1 MSAPPAQHRVSADG
15 DGPPVLVK
23 EAVGPDGV
31 GRLGA
36 EAAVLGALDHPGV
49 VRLVGLDVSDD
60 VARLSLAW
68 VGPHTLATVTGM
80 PVRDAATIVA
90 DVADTVAD
98 LHRAGLRHGRLTPD
112 HVLLGPHGR
121 PVLTG
126 FAEARALSGPADV
139 RTDTVALGALLTA
152 LIATSEDTGPI
163 PDRRRGRRSD
173 SGQRA
178 TLLTLADRAQD
189 GPEDDALDPA
199 GLSQRIR
206 QAIGE
211 PMPRRVPAI
220 PSPARRSDGPTGAG
234 PRRANIA
241 HRIPVPPRRAVLAGA
256 LGAAVLATAGAA
268 LWLRPDD
275 RQTTRTTAT
284 TPTTTAPQPSAS
296 APARA
301 DEEARPAPAPAP
313 TTTAAPPCPPPSGA
327 AVADVDG
334 DGCPEDVVIDGE
346 RVTVDGTTWVAG
358 RPGDTV
364 VVGDWDCDGVAT
376 VASLRPSSGE
386 VFLFPRWS
394 ASGEDLT
401 VGPATTVADAR
412 TLQAIVTGDGCHDL
426 VAVDAAGT
434 PTVVEEAA

>member
-1 MSAPPAQHRVSADG
+1 M
-15 DGPPVLVK
+15 LVK
-23 EAVGPDGV
+23 EARGAEGV

-36 EAAVLGALDHPGV
+36 EAAVLQALAHPGV
-49 VRLVGLDVSDD
+49 VRLVGLEVDD
-60 VARLSLAW
+60 DTARLALAW
-68 VGPHTLATVTGM
+68 VGPHTLATVTGV
-80 PVRDAATIVA
+80 PVRDAAAIVA
-90 DVADTVAD
+90 VVADTVAD
-98 LHRAGLRHGRLTPD
+98 VHRAGLRHGRLTPD

-139 RTDTVALGALLTA
+139 RTDTAALGALLTA
-152 LIATSEDTGPI
+152 LIAPSEDTGPI
-163 PDRRRGRRSD
+163 PERRRGHRSD

-189 GPEDDALDPA
+189 GPEDDPLDPA
-199 GLSQRIR
+199 GLAQRIR
-206 QAIGE
+206 RAIGE
-211 PMPRRVPAI
+211 PGRRDL
-220 PSPARRSDGPTGAG
+220 PARRSDGPTGAK
-234 PRRANIA
+234 PRRVRLA
-241 HRIPVPPRRAVLAGA
+241 RRVPVPPRRAVLASA
-256 LGAAVLATAGAA
+256 LGATVLATAGAA

-275 RQTTRTTAT
+275 RPTTRTVAA
-284 TPTTTAPQPSAS
+284 TPTTTAPQTSTS
-296 APARA
+296 DRART
-301 DEEARPAPAPAP
+301 DEETSPAP
-313 TTTAAPPCPPPSGA
+313 TPTTAPPCPPPTGA
-327 AVADVDG
+327 GVADVDG
-334 DGCPEDVVIDGE
+334 DGCPEDVTIDGE

-364 VVGDWDCDGVAT
+364 VVGDWDCDGIAT

-412 TLQAIVTGDGCHDL
+412 TLQAVVTGDGCHDL
-426 VAVDAAGT
+426 VAIDSSGT